1 MAKGFYFYQLPPF
14 RGVLGRLAFALILGM
29 LAANIVA
36 AQSHPGW
43 WTYASP
49 DATALVGIDWR
60 SLRTSPFA
68 EAVREELGTDG
79 LGFPALDCLDQST
92 QILVSSPA
100 LLAVASGSFTAPVLG
115 QQAAAKGFRAASYKN
130 VNVWI
135 AAQPAVLSI
144 ALMSPQIVLLG
155 SRKTLEGAID
165 RATDLAAEDG
175 ETARA
180 SKRKYSPL
188 LARAAQFARN
198 TDIWVVSSRLPD
210 PLASRFIPLEVE
222 TVGFEGWVSA
232 QNGLR
237 LDAVLSAS
245 SKEEALV
252 LAEHM
257 RGSFSNLTSLA
268 HGIEVRVDGDQVG
281 LSLAATAEQFNASL
295 KNTPPPVAAP
305 VAPPTEL
312 ASLAAAP
319 VAVAPPPEEEKPK
332 LPQVIRIVGLDQ
344 GPVEIPFPDSSP
356 HQQ

>member
-1 MAKGFYFYQLPPF
+1 MAKGFYFYQHSPH
-14 RGVLGRLAFALILGM
+14 RGVLGSLALALLTV
-29 LAANIVA
+29 NIVA

-60 SLRTSPFA
+60 SLRGSPFA
-68 EAVREELGTDG
+68 DAVREELGVDG
-79 LGFPALDCLDQST
+79 LGFPALDCLGQST
-92 QILVSSPA
+92 QVLVSSPA
-100 LLAVASGSFTAPVLG
+100 LLAIVAGAFTVPTLG
-115 QQAAAKGFRAASYKN
+115 QQASAKGFRVATYKN

-135 AAQPAVLSI
+135 APQSSVLSI

-155 SRKTLEGAID
+155 SRKTLEEAID
-165 RATDLAAEDG
+165 RATDLAAQEG

-180 SKRKYSPL
+180 AKRKYSPL
-188 LARAAQFARN
+188 LAKAAQFARN

-210 PLASRFIPLEVE
+210 PLASRFIPLEAE

-237 LDAVLSAS
+237 LEAVLVAS

-252 LAEHM
+252 IAERM

-268 HGIEVRVDGDQVG
+268 RGIEVRVDGDQVG
-281 LSLAATAEQFNASL
+281 LSLSATAEQFNASL
-295 KNTPPPVAAP
+295 KNTPTPVAAP
-305 VAPPTEL
+305 APPPEL
-312 ASLAAAP
+312 AS
-319 VAVAPPPEEEKPK
+319 VASPPGAAPPPTEEEKPK
-332 LPQVIRIVGLDQ
+332 QPQVIRIVGLDQ

-356 HQQ
+356 HQQQN

>member
-1 MAKGFYFYQLPPF
+1 VAKGFYFYQLPPV
-14 RGVLGRLAFALILGM
+14 RGVLGCLPLALV
-29 LAANIVA
+29 LAISTANILA

-49 DATALVGIDWR
+49 DATALVGLDWR

-68 EAVREELGTDG
+68 DAVREELGTDG

-115 QQAAAKGFRAASYKN
+115 QQAAAKGFRAATYKN

-135 AAQPAVLSI
+135 APQPAVLSI

-165 RATDLAAEDG
+165 RATDLAAEEG

-188 LARAAQFARN
+188 LAKAAQFARN

-237 LDAVLSAS
+237 LEAVLLAS

-252 LAEHM
+252 MAEHM
-257 RGSFSNLTSLA
+257 RGTFSNLTSLA
-268 HGIEVRVDGDQVG
+268 HGIEVRVEGDQVG

-295 KNTPPPVAAP
+295 KNTPPPIAAS
-305 VAPPTEL
+305 EL
-312 ASLAAAP
+312 A
-319 VAVAPPPEEEKPK
+319 AVAPAPVPATPPIEEEKPK
-332 LPQVIRIVGLDQ
+332 QPPVIRIVGLDQ

-356 HQQ
+356 HQQQN

>member
-1 MAKGFYFYQLPPF
+1 MAKGFYFYQHPSF
-14 RGVLGRLAFALILGM
+14 RGVLGSLVLVLIT
-29 LAANIVA
+29 ANTLA

-49 DATALVGIDWR
+49 EATALVGIDWR
-60 SLRTSPFA
+60 SLRASPFA
-68 EAVREELGTDG
+68 DAVREELGTDG

-92 QILVSSPA
+92 QVLLSSPA
-100 LLAVASGSFTAPVLG
+100 LLAVATGTFTAPILG
-115 QQAAAKGFRAASYKN
+115 QQAAAKGFRAATYKN

-135 AAQPAVLSI
+135 APQPGVLSI
-144 ALMSPQIVLLG
+144 ALISPQIVLLG
-155 SRKTLEGAID
+155 SRKTLEEAID
-165 RATDLAAEDG
+165 RATDLAAQEG

-188 LARAAQFARN
+188 LAKAAQFAHN

-210 PLASRFIPLEVE
+210 PLASRFIPLKVE

-237 LDAVLSAS
+237 LEAVLVAS

-252 LAEHM
+252 IAEHM
-257 RGSFSNLTSLA
+257 RGGFSSLTSLA
-268 HGIEVRVDGDQVG
+268 HGIEVHVDGDQVG

-295 KNTPPPVAAP
+295 KNAPSPVTAPVPPPA
-305 VAPPTEL
+305 EL
-312 ASLAAAP
+312 ASVTPPA

-332 LPQVIRIVGLDQ
+332 QPQVIRIVGLDQ